1 MVMGSVS
8 ISPPKSVA
16 KMTTS
21 DYKHRQ
27 RPLKTADFDKIH
39 TRNGTICHHN
49 DGKTTTAI
57 EHTVPDAGRFP
68 TERAGRKP
76 GRKPGKPG
84 RKPGSSLESPLCWKH
99 QANLSV
105 FKCI

>member
-8 ISPPKSVA
+8 ISPPKSVV

-21 DYKHRQ
+21 DYRHRQ
-27 RPLKTADFDKIH
+27 QSLKTADFGEIH
-39 TRNGTICHHN
+39 TRNCTICHHN

-68 TERAGRKP
+68 TERTGRKP
-76 GRKPGKPG
+76 GRKPGTPGKKPG
-84 RKPGSSLESPLCWKH
+84 RSIESSLLFE
-99 QANLSV
+99 N
-105 FKCI
+105 INRI